1 MKRIAGTSIRIALVA
16 AGIALAGATNTN
28 AQELGRLF
36 FTPEQRAALDARR
49 KARVPDK
56 PATAA
61 VTESPVS
68 RVDGAV
74 QRGGGK
80 STVWVNGETI
90 PENSQGADGARV
102 TPRSPNPGRANASG
116 AKYEYATGA
125 SGAPSPNRLL
135 ERLRAIAGDRGIDT
149 TKRLTREQAHDR
161 KALRKSGV

>member
-16 AGIALAGATNTN
+16 AGIALAGATNAN

-56 PATAA
+56 PAAAA

-74 QRGGGK
+74 QRSGGK

-90 PENSQGADGARV
+90 PENSQADSARV
-102 TPRSPNPGRANASG
+102 TPRSPNPGRVSIPAGEG
-116 AKYEYATGA
+116 AQRYD
-125 SGAPSPNRLL
+125 
-135 ERLRAIAGDRGIDT
+135 LRVGESVDRG
-149 TKRLTREQAHDR
+149 
-161 KALRKSGV
+161 SGEVRDILGEGDIKITPRRAAPAQK